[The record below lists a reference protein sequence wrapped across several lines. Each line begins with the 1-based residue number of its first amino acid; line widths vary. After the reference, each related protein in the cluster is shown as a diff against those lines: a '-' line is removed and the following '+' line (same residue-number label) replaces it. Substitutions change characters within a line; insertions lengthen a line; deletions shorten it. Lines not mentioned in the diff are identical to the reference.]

1 MKKKIVSVSAA
12 LVLTLSVSI
21 PASASSPSDTNTIIT
36 DGGSAS
42 HEVSA
47 TYKTMAEAETVYKVD
62 VQWGDMEFTYN
73 SGLTTKTWD
82 PASHKYIVNSDVE
95 GTWTYNVGANEVT
108 VTNHSNAAL
117 TASVTT
123 SMIPGVNNIIIPIVT
138 NGMMELEDASVNA
151 DTENAGTP
159 TSKTASISL
168 SGDGEVL
175 KTLGNDN
182 SSVIGN
188 ITVSIH
194 TKAEEGT

>member
-1 MKKKIVSVSAA
+1 M
-12 LVLTLSVSI
+12 LTLSASI
-21 PASASSPSDTNTIIT
+21 PASASSPSATNTIIT

-42 HEVSA
+42 HEVRA

-62 VQWGDMEFTYN
+62 VQWGNMAFTYN
-73 SGLTTKTWD
+73 LGLTTKTWD
-82 PASHKYIVNSDVE
+82 PATHKYIINPNGK

-123 SMIPGVNNIIIPIVT
+123 SMIPAVNNVIIPIVT
-138 NGMMELEDASVNA
+138 NGTMELEDASVNA

-168 SGDGEVL
+168 FGDGEVL
-175 KTLGNDN
+175 KTLAYNN

-194 TKAEEGT
+194 AKAEGGN